1 LRGVAQAKA
10 QTTGT
15 TGTAMASAT
24 SAGDLIINL
33 ATTSSAPTSGTSQAQ
48 AHASVTNI
56 LPAMSAAPDADD
68 AVGIESAVFAVGA
81 PKLSDAQSYF
91 AGNPVSRGFFNLPD
105 DTSAG
110 LNSDLLGLVTMGG
123 SYGEGTT
130 GSRICTS
137 SATFAIDLSSLPNP
151 RQDLV
156 LALLDTN
163 AQGGGF
169 DSMTFTVSREGS
181 LVVNQTFATVAAAN
195 AFLNDNVLNLGSNGV
210 GNVSGNL
217 DLIFSLS
224 LTTNDVGAGYS
235 FDLLFGNATA
245 ASADF
250 DADGKIDGND
260 FLTWQRGLGVGTT
273 RAAGD
278 ADGNGT
284 VNAADL
290 TVWRNT
296 YGFTASTAA
305 AAGAVPEPGT
315 MAMIL
320 LAAASLIRRRR

>member
-1 LRGVAQAKA
+1 MTPR
-10 QTTGT
+10 
-15 TGTAMASAT
+15 ASSRPST
-24 SAGDLIINL
+24 
-33 ATTSSAPTSGTSQAQ
+33 
-48 AHASVTNI
+48 
-56 LPAMSAAPDADD
+56 PDA
-68 AVGIESAVFAVGA
+68 
-81 PKLSDAQSYF
+81 QNYF

-105 DTSAG
+105 DNTAG

-123 SYGEGTT
+123 GYGEATT
-130 GSRICTS
+130 GSRIYTS

-163 AQGGGF
+163 VQGGGF
-169 DSMTFTVSREGS
+169 DSMTFQVTREGTM
-181 LVVNQTFATVAAAN
+181 VVNQTFATVAAAN
-195 AFLNDNVLNLGSNGV
+195 TFLNDSVLNLGSNGV

-224 LTTNDVGAGYS
+224 LTTNDAGAGYS

-250 DADGKIDGND
+250 NADGDVDGHD
-260 FLTWQRGLGVGTT
+260 FLAWQQGLGVGTT

-284 VNAADL
+284 VNALDL
-290 TVWRNT
+290 TVWRNQ
-296 YGFTASTAA
+296 YGFTATSAA
-305 AAGAVPEPGT
+305 AAGAVPEPGALALVL
-315 MAMIL
+315 MA
-320 LAAASLIRRRR
+320 AGCLIRRRR